1 MSIAERA
8 TAGIAEIPKADR
20 PISERYRLAA
30 LDYVEKLR
38 AAKLLEECKSQSFS
52 QLVAKHIA
60 DHGPMPFNRA
70 ENAVQSSD
78 GWRDYLMQ
86 MVEARYQADKAKA
99 YRDVLE
105 MRFAEWQSH
114 EANTRAERKLS
125 R

>member
-38 AAKLLEECKSQSFS
+38 
-52 QLVAKHIA
+52 
-60 DHGPMPFNRA
+60 
-70 ENAVQSSD
+70 
-78 GWRDYLMQ
+78 
-86 MVEARYQADKAKA
+86 
-99 YRDVLE
+99 
-105 MRFAEWQSH
+105 
-114 EANTRAERKLS
+114 EANTRAERKLT